1 MTQPRLLETGAAEA
15 YRYPLLVRRLLPQP
29 KTTDAE
35 IVSDGRRFE
44 YAAFVERVH
53 RLASGLSQLGVQAG
67 DTVAVLD
74 WDSHRYL
81 ECYFAIPML
90 GAILQ
95 TVNVRLAPAA
105 IGFTLRQSGAST
117 LLYHDDFKALAD
129 TFVPAF
135 GIARTVTFG
144 GAVADGFEALVD
156 VGDPG
161 FSFVDF
167 DENAI
172 ATTFHTTGTT
182 GDPKQVFFSHRQL
195 VLHTLAAAATIAN
208 QPTGQGVTRSDV
220 YMPITPMFH
229 VHAWG
234 MPFVATMLGMKQVY
248 PGRYDPATLLALK
261 RSEGVTYSHCVPTIL
276 RMLIDAANEDAADLA
291 PWTMMIGGS
300 ALPEALAQEAEDV
313 GIVALSGYGMSETG
327 PVVTLARSM
336 PGDPV
341 DVRCRAGFPLPLVDV
356 AVDHA
361 RGGELTLRAP
371 WLTQGYSQQDV
382 ADALWEGGRLHTGD
396 IAEIDADGA
405 VRIVDRLKDV
415 IKTGGE
421 WVSSLELESLLM
433 DEDGV
438 AEAAVVG
445 IPDARWGERPVAF
458 VVRGAGPAAT
468 EASLR
473 QAVSVRAETGAI
485 SRYAIPDAIHFREV
499 LPRTSVGKVDK
510 KVLREAAIASAQ
522 SATADPTTV

>member
-1 MTQPRLLETGAAEA
+1 MTQPRLLETVAAEA
-15 YRYPLLVRRLLPQP
+15 YRYPLLIRRLLPQP
-29 KTTDAE
+29 QTTDTE
-35 IVSDGRRFE
+35 IVSDGRRFS

-53 RLASGLSQLGVQAG
+53 RLASGLAQHGVQAG
-67 DTVAVLD
+67 DTVAVMD

-117 LLYHDDFKALAD
+117 LLYHDDFKALAAAL
-129 TFVPAF
+129 VPAL
-135 GIARTVTFG
+135 GIERTVTFG
-144 GAVADGFEALVD
+144 GTATDGFEALVEA
-156 VGDPG
+156 GDRD
-161 FSFVDF
+161 FAFADF

-208 QPTGQGVTRSDV
+208 QPVGQNVMRTDV
-220 YMPITPMFH
+220 YMPMTPMFH

-234 MPFVATMLGMKQVY
+234 LPYVATMLGMKQVY

-261 RSEGVTYSHCVPTIL
+261 RKEGVTYSHCVPTIL
-276 RMLIDAANEDAADLA
+276 RMLIDVARKDAVDLA

-313 GIVALSGYGMSETG
+313 GIIALSGYGMSETG
-327 PVVTLARSM
+327 PVVTLARSK
-336 PGDPV
+336 PGEPV
-341 DVRCRAGFPLPLVDV
+341 EARCRAGFPLPLVDI

-361 RGGELTLRAP
+361 CGGELTLRAP
-371 WLTQGYSQQDV
+371 WLTQGYSGQD
-382 ADALWEGGRLHTGD
+382 ASNALWDGGRLHTGD

-433 DEDGV
+433 AEDGV

-445 IPDARWGERPVAF
+445 IPDARWSERPVAF
-458 VVRGAGPAAT
+458 VVRGAGPAVT
-468 EASLR
+468 EGSLR
-473 QAVSVRAETGAI
+473 QAVSARAQTGAI
-485 SRYAIPDAIHFREV
+485 SRYAIPDAIHFCEA

-510 KVLREAAIASAQ
+510 KALKETAHPSALF
-522 SATADPTTV
+522 AGA